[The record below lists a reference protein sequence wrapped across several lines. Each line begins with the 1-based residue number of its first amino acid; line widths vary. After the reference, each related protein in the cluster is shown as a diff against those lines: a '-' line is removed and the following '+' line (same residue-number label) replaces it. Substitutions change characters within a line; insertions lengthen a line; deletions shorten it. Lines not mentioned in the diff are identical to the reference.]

1 MLLSTL
7 VSLRTK
13 EFPADA
19 QLISHKLMLRAGYI
33 KGVGNGI
40 FTMATPAILSA
51 RKIENI
57 IREEMNA
64 IDGQEVSFP
73 VVMPKELW
81 EESGRYSSIGE
92 ELMRMTDRQGRGL
105 VLGMT
110 HEEAAVHLFRD
121 WVSSYQQLPAMIY
134 QIQTKFRDEARARGG
149 LIRVREFVMK
159 DAYSFHTSVSDL
171 KKYYKKVYDAYNRI
185 FTRIG
190 LKNFV
195 AVGSD
200 TGMMGGSVAHEFML
214 LTPSG
219 EDTIVI
225 CKNCGYKAN
234 MEVAVSK
241 EETYERE
248 TVAPIEKVFTGK
260 LGEIKE
266 ICEFLKVDANKTCK
280 AVCYNIKGT
289 NEILVCFIRGDL
301 EINEAKVKHVLKREI
316 GPVSVSDNSILVAG
330 NIGPIGL
337 NKKNVVLLFD
347 NSLKGRNGLVAG
359 ANEAEYHIVN
369 LDFDR
374 DMPHAKFNDIAKV
387 KEGARCPVCGKPLSL
402 SGGIEIGNIFQLGTK
417 YSKAMDCFVTDKT
430 GKQINPIMGCY
441 GIGIGRALASVIEE
455 SNDEKG
461 MILPMAIAPWQ
472 VYLIALRI
480 DDPQVKT
487 AAKSLYKKLSKAG
500 IEVLFDDTEATA
512 GVKFSNC
519 DLMGIPVRIVISPK
533 TLQNEE
539 IEVQLRDGSLKQNYK
554 IKDAVN
560 ELRKIIKSK
569 K

>member
-33 KGVGNGI
+33 KGVSNGI

-64 IDGQEVSFP
+64 VGGQEVSFP

-81 EESGRYSSIGE
+81 EESGRYNSIGD
-92 ELMRMTDRQGRGL
+92 ELVRLSDRQGRGL

-110 HEEAAVHLFRD
+110 HEEAAVQLFRD

-159 DAYSFHTSVSDL
+159 DAYSFHATTSDL

-225 CKNCGYKAN
+225 CNKCGYKAN
-234 MEVAVSK
+234 MEVAVSS
-241 EETYERE
+241 EEKFDRD
-248 TVAPIEKVFTGK
+248 TVAPIEKVFTGN

-266 ICEFLKVDANKTCK
+266 ICDFMHIDANKTCK
-280 AVCYNIKGT
+280 AVCYNIKGS
-289 NEILVCFIRGDL
+289 NQILVCFIRGDL
-301 EINEAKVKHVLKREI
+301 EVNEAKVKHALKRDI
-316 GPVSVSDNSILVAG
+316 GPVSVSDNSVLVAG

-337 NKKNVVLLFD
+337 DKKNVVLLFD

-359 ANEAEYHIVN
+359 ANEAEYHIKN

-387 KEGARCPVCGKPLSL
+387 KEGARCPVCGETLSL

-417 YSKAMDCFVTDKT
+417 YSKAMNCFITDKS

-441 GIGIGRALASVIEE
+441 GIGVGRALASVIEE

-461 MILPMAIAPWQ
+461 MILPMSIAPWQ
-472 VYLIALRI
+472 VYLAALRI
-480 DDPQVKT
+480 DDPTVKK
-487 AAKSLYKKLSKAG
+487 AANALYKKLLKAG

-512 GVKFSNC
+512 GVKFSSC
-519 DLMGIPVRIVISPK
+519 DLMGIPLRVVISPK
-533 TLQNEE
+533 TLAKEE
-539 IEVQLRDGSLKQNYK
+539 IEVQSRDGSLKDNYP
-554 IKDAVN
+554 IKDAALK
-560 ELRKIIKSK
+560 LRKIINSK